1 MDTTG
6 NVRADARSRYLKGAL
21 YAVCGVSIWSAWM
34 AITRLGL
41 TTSVGI
47 MDVTMLRFATA
58 GIILLP
64 IVIRDGLAID
74 RLGWSGLLIL
84 VCGAGAPYMLVAAS
98 GLSMVPASH
107 AGAIIPGMVPLF
119 VASLAALTSR
129 ESFTARRVGGYCIIL
144 AGLTA
149 ITGGPAMIVGGGDP
163 RGDLLLLSAA
173 FMWACYTIVLRNAGL
188 TPLHAT
194 GLVSV
199 GSAALCLPL
208 YLACHG
214 LHAIDAPLRDIV
226 IQAAFQ
232 GIAATIVALSL
243 YGKAISILGAPA
255 GSSFGALAPVLAA
268 LLGIPILGEHPTP
281 SDWTAILIICLGVY
295 FASDG
300 PLPRWRWMRRRSA
313 PPIPPSLGHPGSSKA
328 SPIRFGERL

>member
-1 MDTTG
+1 
-6 NVRADARSRYLKGAL
+6 
-21 YAVCGVSIWSAWM
+21 M

-41 TTSVGI
+41 TTSLGI

-98 GLSMVPASH
+98 GLSKVPASH
-107 AGAIIPGMVPLF
+107 AGAIIPSMVPLF
-119 VASLAALTSR
+119 VACLAALTSR
-129 ESFTARRVGGYCIIL
+129 EAFTAGRIAGYCLIL
-144 AGLTA
+144 AGLIA
-149 ITGGPAMIVGGGDP
+149 ITGGASVVGGGDL

-173 FMWACYTIVLRNAGL
+173 FMWACYTIVLRNAKL
-188 TPLHAT
+188 APLHAT
-194 GLVSV
+194 GIVAV
-199 GSAALCLPL
+199 GSAALYLPV
-208 YLACHG
+208 YLATHG
-214 LHAIDAPLRDIV
+214 LHGIDAPLRDIV

-243 YGKAISILGAPA
+243 YGKAISILGASA
-255 GSSFGALAPVLAA
+255 GSSFGALAPVIAA
-268 LLGIPILGEHPTP
+268 LLGIPILGEQPTP

-300 PLPRWRWMRRRSA
+300 PLPRWWRRRRSA
-313 PPIPPSLGHPGSSKA
+313 PPIPSNN
-328 SPIRFGERL
+328 